1 VRDPVLLVCAL
12 ICCVAGFGWLALAM
26 DVHWQQVRDD
36 ALPGRSTRRNLRV
49 LAVIAFAVALALCLS
64 VDHATMAS
72 LVWIMLLIASSL
84 SVAFT
89 LTWCPRWLAPLVF
102 WIRPSS
108 TPVSAAS

>member
-1 VRDPVLLVCAL
+1 MRDPVLLASAL
-12 ICCVAGFGWLALAM
+12 ICCFAGFGWLALAM

-36 ALPGRSTRRNLRV
+36 ALPPQSTRRYLRLLGAIAIGLS
-49 LAVIAFAVALALCLS
+49 LAACLS

-89 LTWCPRWLAPLVF
+89 LTWRPRWLAALVF
-102 WIRPSS
+102 WIRPLSAR
-108 TPVSAAS
+108 VSAL